1 MRKRPVGG
9 DGSNGTEGG
18 AHDAPSHS
26 NRRAPEIGSRPWPV
40 EATVLA
46 GLALWVALE
55 VKQPPRLFR
64 LGGVAKS
71 ASSDAH
77 SYPLRSAAAMLTA
90 ASSFISCCFEWS
102 HCWTAAAPL
111 NRRAHF
117 PRRRTTEISADPD
130 GLAVGSTLMPLLFCS
145 ATLFWEKCGIEANS
159 RSGEVALYPCFLD
172 AFALASSV
180 TSLAFAMSATI
191 LKSTG
196 GQFITSVHVL
206 ATSCLIFVIVKVL
219 VVANTYENIIRSGGI
234 VSAVVLPY
242 IGMQELFLYFYR
254 RQRQFQLC
262 AAFTPGEWCCVVQL
276 LSSLV
281 LGFFFVNV
289 DSSRPKL
296 SSVDMHIAIAHGGI
310 VGCILGCSLSTLV
323 PSITAKGDAK
333 KAVIWECIA
342 KLSTIIFVT
351 AACVEIA
358 ARRWDAAEA
367 AISQGGRLIP
377 ISLQWLVL
385 FLSKSDESTPDFSS
399 NIPRWVFLIYWLLI
413 LLLAA
418 FPAQWMARDIRKI
431 TESAKR
437 RKSVVVSRK
446 YFHFVAV
453 LLFLPATIVAPSMM
467 ALSYAVALCV
477 LLLLETT
484 RTTVLS
490 NNTRLADI
498 SINAFYEAF
507 LDEKDVTDSSGHGR
521 QPGVFVVTHLAM
533 IFGCA
538 FPLWVNEVLTKVIG
552 SDCVSGR
559 VFSLLPFMGIIVL
572 GVGDAVGAVVGIY
585 FGLHKWP
592 GTKRTVEGSL
602 GMFVS
607 MVLCSVAIL
616 YLDPASGTSTLH
628 GAALVGL
635 YVSPQ
640 LMTLS
645 ILEAFTSQ
653 IDNLCLPIAA
663 SILCLLQH

>member
-1 MRKRPVGG
+1 MG
-9 DGSNGTEGG
+9 
-18 AHDAPSHS
+18 
-26 NRRAPEIGSRPWPV
+26 RRSRPWPV

-55 VKQPPRLFR
+55 VEQPPHLFR
-64 LGGVAKS
+64 LGGVATS
-71 ASSDAH
+71 ATSSSSDVH

-90 ASSFISCCFEWS
+90 ASSLISCCFEWK

-111 NRRAHF
+111 NRRTRSH
-117 PRRRTTEISADPD
+117 RRRTTVISADPD
-130 GLAVGSTLMPLLFCS
+130 GLAVGSTLIPLLFCS
-145 ATLFWEKCGIEANS
+145 ATLFLEKCGIEADS
-159 RSGEVALYPCFLD
+159 RRGEVAPYPCFLD

-196 GQFITSVHVL
+196 GQFITTVHVL
-206 ATSCLIFVIVKVL
+206 ATSCLLLVIVKVL
-219 VVANTYENIIRSGGI
+219 VVANTHENIIRSGGI
-234 VSAVVLPY
+234 VITVVLPY
-242 IGMQELFLYFYR
+242 IGMQELFLYFHR
-254 RQRQFQLC
+254 RQRQFQLG

-281 LGFFFVNV
+281 LGFLFANV
-289 DSSRPKL
+289 DSSRPRL
-296 SSVDMHIAIAHGGI
+296 SSVDMPIAIAHGGI

-342 KLSTIIFVT
+342 KLATIIFVT
-351 AACVEIA
+351 VSCVEIS

-385 FLSKSDESTPDFSS
+385 FLSKSDEATPDFSS
-399 NIPRWVFLIYWLLI
+399 NIPRWAFLIYWMLI

-418 FPAQWMARDIRKI
+418 FPAQWMAWDIRQI
-431 TESAKR
+431 PESTKR
-437 RKSVVVSRK
+437 RKLVVVSRK

-453 LLFLPATIVAPSMM
+453 LLFLPATIVGPSMM

-477 LLLLETT
+477 LLLVETM

-490 NNTRLADI
+490 NDKWLADS

-507 LDEKDVTDSSGHGR
+507 LDEKDVTGR
-521 QPGVFVVTHLAM
+521 QPGGTFVVTHLAM

-538 FPLWVNEVLTKVIG
+538 FPLWINEVLKKVIASG
-552 SDCVSGR
+552 CISGR
-559 VFSLLPFMGIIVL
+559 AVFGLLPFMGIIVL
-572 GVGDAVGAVVGIY
+572 GVGDAVGAVVGSY
-585 FGLHKWP
+585 YGLHKWP

-607 MVLCSVAIL
+607 MALSSVAIS
-616 YLDPASGTSTLH
+616 YLDPASGASTLH
-628 GAALVGL
+628 DAALVGL
-635 YVSPQ
+635 YMSPP
-640 LMTLS
+640 LITLS
-645 ILEAFTSQ
+645 MLEAFTSQ

-663 SILCLLQH
+663 SILCLPQH

>member
-1 MRKRPVGG
+1 
-9 DGSNGTEGG
+9 
-18 AHDAPSHS
+18 
-26 NRRAPEIGSRPWPV
+26 
-40 EATVLA
+40 
-46 GLALWVALE
+46 
-55 VKQPPRLFR
+55 
-64 LGGVAKS
+64 
-71 ASSDAH
+71 
-77 SYPLRSAAAMLTA
+77 
-90 ASSFISCCFEWS
+90 
-102 HCWTAAAPL
+102 
-111 NRRAHF
+111 
-117 PRRRTTEISADPD
+117 
-130 GLAVGSTLMPLLFCS
+130 
-145 ATLFWEKCGIEANS
+145 
-159 RSGEVALYPCFLD
+159 
-172 AFALASSV
+172 
-180 TSLAFAMSATI
+180 
-191 LKSTG
+191 
-196 GQFITSVHVL
+196 
-206 ATSCLIFVIVKVL
+206 
-219 VVANTYENIIRSGGI
+219 
-234 VSAVVLPY
+234 
-242 IGMQELFLYFYR
+242 
-254 RQRQFQLC
+254 
-262 AAFTPGEWCCVVQL
+262 
-276 LSSLV
+276 
-281 LGFFFVNV
+281 
-289 DSSRPKL
+289 
-296 SSVDMHIAIAHGGI
+296 
-310 VGCILGCSLSTLV
+310 
-323 PSITAKGDAK
+323 
-333 KAVIWECIA
+333 
-342 KLSTIIFVT
+342 
-351 AACVEIA
+351 
-358 ARRWDAAEA
+358 
-367 AISQGGRLIP
+367 
-377 ISLQWLVL
+377 
-385 FLSKSDESTPDFSS
+385 
-399 NIPRWVFLIYWLLI
+399 
-413 LLLAA
+413 
-418 FPAQWMARDIRKI
+418 
-431 TESAKR
+431 
-437 RKSVVVSRK
+437 
-446 YFHFVAV
+446 
-453 LLFLPATIVAPSMM
+453 MM

-533 IFGCA
+533 LFGCA

-552 SDCVSGR
+552 SGCVSGR